1 MMTND
6 FLSQFHKNAFHATD
20 VQKGRGSSGKVLFRL
35 SFTDGA
41 NRLST
46 PAATVAVVN
55 GKGDIVQADYK
66 QYQGETFNVLRII
79 DNIQKEQAMRI
90 SWDTA
95 EDQSIRLHDYPYLL
109 FALLRCDN
117 LVDDSL
123 KPLKVS
129 QEPATIVLKITKNE
143 SGQQYI
149 PSLLARA
156 EGQQPQAFELLSD
169 VFALIGDTI
178 CPIAS
183 LGENYLRIGFF
194 NEMFPCT
201 LVEQYLSVFYSYI
214 NNVDLDF
221 EDYTLVRSEQ
231 TVSTVPTIIIEKV
244 DADMALYLRLIY
256 TLPGTDSDF
265 AQRFDLT
272 CLATLTMERQ
282 VLLRRIVHS
291 DVAGDEE
298 ELRKTIIG
306 CAPTKTMAK
315 DVWNSDG
322 EFIIPQDV
330 AGPFLL
336 QALPK
341 LVLHYQLLGAERL
354 KEYKVKPIVPKM
366 NLKLSSG
373 INFLEGTASIDI
385 DGAEMSLRSFLQQY
399 NKQKYVTLS
408 DGQRGLVDEH
418 YVKRLERIFRKV
430 EKGDKAK
437 VSFFDLPEI
446 EDLLNEK
453 LEGQTFKH
461 YREFYEGFNQ
471 LASKRLTTTGVNAK
485 LRNYQKEG
493 VKWIQYLY
501 DNNFGGCLA
510 DDMGLG
516 KTLQAITMLTK
527 VYRKPTAPLSSPE
540 GDTLAGKPA
549 LKSNEAPLSSP
560 EGDTLAGKP
569 ALKSNEAP
577 PSSPEGDT
585 LAGKPAHKSNE
596 APLSSPEGDT
606 LAGKPALK
614 SNEAP
619 SGAVGGAS
627 GSLGA
632 SLIVMPRSLLFN
644 WQDELKKFAPQLTYY
659 TYYGAQRNLEEAMK
673 QQLILT
679 TYALVRNDI
688 EQFRQQHFHYIIL
701 DESQNIKNL
710 QSQTTQAIFL
720 LNGAHRLALSGT
732 PIENNLTELYSLYRF
747 LNPAMLGTAEDFNRQ
762 YATPIQHQADKE
774 ATESLRRKIFPFM
787 LRRLKKDVLKELP
800 DRTEQTLYVEMEP
813 SHAQFYEERRSYYEQ
828 AIQSSI
834 KAQGLEKSQMMM
846 FQALSEL
853 RRIASVPESL
863 SDGAIASPKIPLL
876 CEQVEEAVAG
886 GHKVVIFFNF
896 IAGIELVGERL
907 TELGIDY
914 TTMTGSTRDR
924 RAVIERFQNDS
935 GCRALLM
942 TLKTGG
948 VGLNL
953 TVADTV
959 YIFEPWW
966 NKAAEE
972 QAINRLHRIGQKAKV
987 LSFALITR
995 DTIEEKIRLLQQQK
1009 QDLADSLITGD
1020 AAITKRLT
1028 EEDIKYIFGQ

>member
-1 MMTND
+1 M
-6 FLSQFHKNAFHATD
+6 S
-20 VQKGRGSSGKVLFRL
+20 KGRGKTNVLFRL
-35 SFTDGA
+35 TFERGA
-41 NRLST
+41 AVTVVDESGNVVT
-46 PAATVAVVN
+46 P
-55 GKGDIVQADYK
+55 DYK

-79 DNIQKEQAMRI
+79 DNIRQEQAMRI
-90 SWDTA
+90 SWDTDV
-95 EDQSIRLHDYPYLL
+95 ELGIRLHDYPYLL

-117 LVDDSL
+117 LVDAKL
-123 KPLKVS
+123 NPLKVS
-129 QEPATIVLKITKNE
+129 EVPATVLLQISTND
-143 SGQQYI
+143 GQCT

-156 EGQQPQAFELLSD
+156 EGQPPQGFELLSD
-169 VFALIGDTI
+169 VFALVGDTI

-194 NEMFPCT
+194 NETFPRT
-201 LVEQYLSVFYSYI
+201 LLEQYLSVFYSYI
-214 NNVDLDF
+214 DNVGLDF
-221 EDYTLVRSEQ
+221 EDYQLVRSEQ
-231 TVSTVPTIIIEKV
+231 TIETVPTIIIEKV
-244 DADMALYLRLIY
+244 DGDMALYLRLTY
-256 TLPGTDSDF
+256 TLPGTDADF
-265 AQRFDLT
+265 AERFDLT
-272 CLATLTMERQ
+272 CLATLTMEHQ
-282 VLLRRIVHS
+282 VLLRRIVHTDEAQ
-291 DVAGDEE
+291 DVA
-298 ELRKTIIG
+298 ELRKTITSY
-306 CAPTKTMAK
+306 APTKTAAK
-315 DVWNSDG
+315 DVWDDGG

-336 QALPK
+336 QALPQ
-341 LVLHYQLLGAERL
+341 LVRRYQLLGAERL
-354 KEYKVKPIVPKM
+354 KEYKVKPIQPKM

-373 INFLEGTASIDI
+373 IDFLEGSATITLGDE
-385 DGAEMSLRSFLQQY
+385 EMSLKKFLQQY

-408 DGQRGLVDEH
+408 DGQRGLVDEQ

-430 EKGDKAK
+430 EKGDKVK

-446 EDLLNEK
+446 ESLLAER
-453 LEGQTFKH
+453 LEGKTFEH

-471 LASKRLTTTGVNAK
+471 LASKRLSTTGVNAK

-493 VKWIQYLY
+493 VKWINYLY

-516 KTLQAITMLTK
+516 KTLQTITMLTR
-527 VYRKPTAPLSSPE
+527 VYKAPPTAPE
-540 GDTLAGKPA
+540 GASNAGKSTR
-549 LKSNEAPLSSP
+549 KSNV
-560 EGDTLAGKP
+560 
-569 ALKSNEAP
+569 
-577 PSSPEGDT
+577 
-585 LAGKPAHKSNE
+585 
-596 APLSSPEGDT
+596 
-606 LAGKPALK
+606 
-614 SNEAP
+614 AP
-619 SGAVGGAS
+619 SGAEGGAS
-627 GSLGA
+627 S
-632 SLIVMPRSLLFN
+632 SLIIMPRSLLFN

-659 TYYGAQRNLEEAMK
+659 TYYGTQRDLKEAMK
-673 QQLILT
+673 HQLILT

-688 EQFRQQHFHYIIL
+688 EQFREQEFHYIIL

-710 QSQTTQAIFL
+710 QSQTTQAVLL
-720 LNGAHRLALSGT
+720 LNGQHRLALSGT

-747 LNPAMLGTAEDFNRQ
+747 LNPAMLGSVDDFNHQ
-762 YATPIQHQADKE
+762 YAGPIQHGADKE

-800 DRTEQTLYVEMEP
+800 DRMEQTLYVEME
-813 SHAQFYEERRSYYEQ
+813 SDHQRFYEERRQYYQQ
-828 AIQSSI
+828 AIQQSI
-834 KAQGLEKSQMMM
+834 KSQGLEKSQMMM

-914 TTMTGSTRDR
+914 ATMTGSTRDR
-924 RAVIERFQNDS
+924 RAVIERFQNDA

-987 LSFALITR
+987 MSYALITR

-1009 QDLADSLITGD
+1009 KDLADSLITGD
-1020 AAITKRLT
+1020 SAITKRLT
-1028 EEDIKYIFGQ
+1028 EEDIKYIFGK

>member
-1 MMTND
+1 MTSD
-6 FLSQFHKNAFHATD
+6 FLSQFHKTSFHQANT
-20 VQKGRGSSGKVLFRL
+20 QSGGGKVKVLFRL
-35 SFTDGA
+35 TFERG
-41 NRLST
+41 
-46 PAATVAVVN
+46 ATVTVVDE
-55 GKGDIVQADYK
+55 KGNTLTPDFK

-79 DNIQKEQAMRI
+79 DNIHKEQAMRI

-95 EDQSIRLHDYPYLL
+95 EDNNSIRLHDYPYLV

-117 LVDDSL
+117 LVDGSL

-129 QEPATIVLKITKNE
+129 DTPATIVLQITTDN
-143 SGQQYI
+143 GQCS
-149 PSLLARA
+149 PMFFART
-156 EGQQPQAFELLSD
+156 EGQPPQPFQLLSD
-169 VFALIGDTI
+169 VFALVCNTI
-178 CPIAS
+178 HPIAS
-183 LGENYLRIGFF
+183 LGENYLRLDFF
-194 NEMFPCT
+194 KESFPRT
-201 LVEQYLSVFYSYI
+201 LLEQYLSVFYSYI
-214 NNVDLDF
+214 DNVDIDF
-221 EDYTLVRSEQ
+221 EDYTLVHSEQ
-231 TVSTVPTIIIEKV
+231 TVSTIPSIIIEKV
-244 DADMALYLRLIY
+244 DADMALYLRLIQ
-256 TLPGTDSDF
+256 TLPGTDANF

-272 CLATLTMERQ
+272 CLATLTMEHQ
-282 VLLRRIVHS
+282 VLLRHIVHNDIQS
-291 DVAGDEE
+291 DENV
-298 ELRKTIIG
+298 LRKTIVSY
-306 CAPTKTMAK
+306 APTKTAAR
-315 DVWNSDG
+315 DVWNSDC
-322 EFIIPQDV
+322 EFIIPQDI
-330 AGPFLL
+330 ASPFLL
-336 QALPK
+336 QALPT
-341 LVLHYQLLGAERL
+341 LVQHYQLLGVERL
-354 KEYKVKPIVPKM
+354 KEYKMKPVTPKM

-373 INFLEGTASIDI
+373 INFLEGSATIDI
-385 DGAEMSLRSFLQQY
+385 DGTEMSLRSFLQQY
-399 NKQKYVTLS
+399 NKQKYVTLG
-408 DGQRGLVDEH
+408 DGQRGLVDEN
-418 YVKRLERIFRKV
+418 YIRRLERIFRKV
-430 EKGDKAK
+430 EKGDKVK

-446 EDLLNEK
+446 ESLLNEK
-453 LEGQTFKH
+453 LEGKTFEH

-471 LASKRLTTTGVNAK
+471 LASKRLTTTGVKAK

-493 VKWIQYLY
+493 VKWINYLY

-516 KTLQAITMLTK
+516 KTLQTITMLVK
-527 VYRKPTAPLSSPE
+527 VYSSLS
-540 GDTLAGKPA
+540 TLH
-549 LKSNEAPLSSP
+549 S
-560 EGDTLAGKP
+560 
-569 ALKSNEAP
+569 
-577 PSSPEGDT
+577 
-585 LAGKPAHKSNE
+585 
-596 APLSSPEGDT
+596 
-606 LAGKPALK
+606 
-614 SNEAP
+614 
-619 SGAVGGAS
+619 
-627 GSLGA
+627 

-659 TYYGAQRNLEEAMK
+659 TYYGTQRNLEEAMGS
-673 QQLILT
+673 QLILT

-688 EQFRQQHFHYIIL
+688 ELFRKENFHYIIL

-710 QSQTTQAIFL
+710 ASQTTQAILL
-720 LNGAHRLALSGT
+720 LNGDHRLALSGT

-747 LNPAMLGTAEDFNRQ
+747 LNPAMLGSIEEFNRQ

-813 SHAQFYEERRSYYEQ
+813 IHAQFYEERRRYYEQ

-834 KAQGLEKSQMMM
+834 KSQGLEKSQMMM

-863 SDGAIASPKIPLL
+863 SDGSILSPKIPLL

-924 RAVIERFQNDS
+924 RAVIERFQNDN

-987 LSFALITR
+987 LSFALITH

-1020 AAITKRLT
+1020 TAITKRLT
-1028 EEDIKYIFGQ
+1028 EEDIKYIFGKN

>member
-1 MMTND
+1 MND
-6 FLSQFHKNAFHATD
+6 FLSQFHKNN
-20 VQKGRGSSGKVLFRL
+20 FRL
-35 SFTDGA
+35 SSPTKGGSKTSVLFKLTFERGA
-41 NRLST
+41 MISIVDDNGNAIT
-46 PAATVAVVN
+46 P
-55 GKGDIVQADYK
+55 DYK

-79 DNIQKEQAMRI
+79 DTIRQEQAMRI
-90 SWDTA
+90 SWDTS
-95 EDQSIRLHDYPYLL
+95 EDNGIRLHDYPYLL

-117 LVDDSL
+117 LVDSKL
-123 KPLKVS
+123 KPIRVS
-129 QEPATIVLKITKNE
+129 DTPATVGLQISTNK
-143 SGQQYI
+143 GQCT
-149 PSLLARA
+149 PMLFARA
-156 EGQQPQAFELLSD
+156 EGQPPQMFQLLSD
-169 VFALIGDTI
+169 VFALVGDTI

-194 NEMFPCT
+194 QEPFPQT
-201 LVEQYLSVFYSYI
+201 LLEQYLSVFYSYI
-214 NNVDLDF
+214 DNVDLDY
-221 EDYTLVRSEQ
+221 EDYQLVRSEQ
-231 TVSTVPTIIIEKV
+231 TVTTVPTIIIEKV
-244 DADMALYLRLIY
+244 DADMALYLRLTH
-256 TLPGTDSDF
+256 TLPGTDADF
-265 AQRFDLT
+265 AERFDLT
-272 CLATLTMERQ
+272 CLCTLTMEHQ
-282 VLLRRIVHS
+282 VLLRRIVHT
-291 DVAGDEE
+291 DEAQDE
-298 ELRKTIIG
+298 AELRKTIIAY
-306 CAPTKTMAK
+306 APTKTAAK
-315 DVWNSDG
+315 DVWDDGG

-336 QALPK
+336 QALPQ
-341 LVLHYQLLGAERL
+341 LVRRYQLLGAERL
-354 KEYKVKPIVPKM
+354 KDYTVKPIAPKM

-373 INFLEGTASIDI
+373 IDFLEGSATIDI
-385 DGAEMSLRSFLQQY
+385 EGQEMSLRSFLQQY

-408 DGQRGLVDEH
+408 DGQRGLVDEQ

-430 EKGDKAK
+430 EKGDKVK

-446 EDLLNEK
+446 ESLLAEK
-453 LEGQTFKH
+453 LEGKTFEH
-461 YREFYEGFNQ
+461 YRGFYEGFNL
-471 LASKRLTTTGVNAK
+471 LASKRLSTTGVNAK

-493 VKWIQYLY
+493 VKWINYLY

-516 KTLQAITMLTK
+516 KTLQTITMLTK
-527 VYRKPTAPLSSPE
+527 VYPKE
-540 GDTLAGKPA
+540 K
-549 LKSNEAPLSSP
+549 KS
-560 EGDTLAGKP
+560 
-569 ALKSNEAP
+569 
-577 PSSPEGDT
+577 
-585 LAGKPAHKSNE
+585 
-596 APLSSPEGDT
+596 
-606 LAGKPALK
+606 
-614 SNEAP
+614 
-619 SGAVGGAS
+619 
-627 GSLGA
+627 

-644 WQDELKKFAPQLTYY
+644 WQDELKKFAPQLTHY
-659 TYYGAQRNLEEAMK
+659 TYYGQQRDLKEAMK

-688 EQFRQQHFHYIIL
+688 EQFREQEFHYIIL

-710 QSQTTQAIFL
+710 QSQTTQAVLL
-720 LNGAHRLALSGT
+720 LNGRHRLALSGT

-747 LNPAMLGTAEDFNRQ
+747 LNPAMLGTLDDFNRQ
-762 YATPIQHQADKE
+762 YASPIQHDADKE

-813 SHAQFYEERRSYYEQ
+813 SHAQFYEERRQYYQQ
-828 AIQSSI
+828 AIQQSI
-834 KAQGLEKSQMMM
+834 KSQGIEKSQMMM

-924 RAVIERFQNDS
+924 RAVVERFQNDPN
-935 GCRALLM
+935 CRALLM

-1028 EEDIKYIFGQ
+1028 EEDIKYIFGN

>member
-1 MMTND
+1 MESN
-6 FLSQFHKNAFHATD
+6 FLSQFHKTAFRATD
-20 VQKGRGSSGKVLFRL
+20 LSRGLGKTTILFKLTFER
-35 SFTDGA
+35 G
-41 NRLST
+41 
-46 PAATVAVVN
+46 ATVSVVDD
-55 GKGDIVQADYK
+55 KGNAITPDYK

-79 DNIQKEQAMRI
+79 DNIRQEQAMRI
-90 SWDTA
+90 SWDID
-95 EDQSIRLHDYPYLL
+95 EDNGIRLHDYPYLL

-117 LVDDSL
+117 LVDSQL
-123 KPLKVS
+123 KPVKVS
-129 QEPATIVLKITKNE
+129 DTPATIGLLILTDK
-143 SGQQYI
+143 GQCT
-149 PSLLARA
+149 PMLFARV
-156 EGQQPQAFELLSD
+156 EGQPPQIFELLSD
-169 VFALIGDTI
+169 VFALVGDTI

-194 NEMFPCT
+194 KENFPRT
-201 LVEQYLSVFYSYI
+201 LLEQYLSVFYSYI
-214 NNVDLDF
+214 DNVDLDF
-221 EDYTLVRSEQ
+221 EDYQLVRSEQ
-231 TVSTVPTIIIEKV
+231 TVTTVPTIIIEKV
-244 DADMALYLRLIY
+244 DADMALYLRLAY
-256 TLPGTDSDF
+256 TLPGTDADF
-265 AQRFDLT
+265 AERFDLT
-272 CLATLTMERQ
+272 CLATLTMEHQ
-282 VLLRRIVHS
+282 VLLRRIVHT
-291 DVAGDEE
+291 DEAQDE
-298 ELRKTIIG
+298 AELRKTIIAY
-306 CAPTKTMAK
+306 APTKTAAK
-315 DVWNSDG
+315 DVWDGGG

-336 QALPK
+336 QALPQ
-341 LVLHYQLLGAERL
+341 LVRRYQLLGAERL
-354 KEYKVKPIVPKM
+354 KDYKVKPIQPKM

-373 INFLEGTASIDI
+373 IDFLEGSATIDI
-385 DGAEMSLRSFLQQY
+385 EGQEMSLRSFLQQY

-408 DGQRGLVDEH
+408 DGQRGLVDEQ

-430 EKGDKAK
+430 EKGDKVK

-446 EDLLNEK
+446 ESLLAEK
-453 LEGQTFKH
+453 LEGKTFEH
-461 YREFYEGFNQ
+461 YRGFYEGFNQ
-471 LASKRLTTTGVNAK
+471 LASKRLSTTGVNAK

-493 VKWIQYLY
+493 VKWINYLY
-501 DNNFGGCLA
+501 ENNFGGCLA

-516 KTLQAITMLTK
+516 KTLQTITMLTK
-527 VYRKPTAPLSSPE
+527 VYRRPTPNPSP
-540 GDTLAGKPA
+540 TL
-549 LKSNEAPLSSP
+549 
-560 EGDTLAGKP
+560 
-569 ALKSNEAP
+569 
-577 PSSPEGDT
+577 
-585 LAGKPAHKSNE
+585 
-596 APLSSPEGDT
+596 
-606 LAGKPALK
+606 
-614 SNEAP
+614 
-619 SGAVGGAS
+619 
-627 GSLGA
+627 
-632 SLIVMPRSLLFN
+632 IIMPRSLLFN

-659 TYYGAQRNLEEAMK
+659 TYYGQQRDLKEAMK

-688 EQFRQQHFHYIIL
+688 EQFREQEFHYIIL

-710 QSQTTQAIFL
+710 QSQTTQAVLL
-720 LNGAHRLALSGT
+720 LNGRHRLALSGT

-747 LNPAMLGTAEDFNRQ
+747 LNPAMLGTLDDFNRQ
-762 YATPIQHQADKE
+762 YASPIQHDADKE

-800 DRTEQTLYVEMEP
+800 DRMEQTLYVEMEP
-813 SHAQFYEERRSYYEQ
+813 SHAQFYEERRRYYQQ
-828 AIQSSI
+828 AIQQSI
-834 KAQGLEKSQMMM
+834 KTQGLEKSQMMM

-924 RAVIERFQNDS
+924 RAVVERFQNDP

-987 LSFALITR
+987 MSYALITR

-1028 EEDIKYIFGQ
+1028 EEDIKYIFGN

>member
-1 MMTND
+1 MND
-6 FLSQFHKNAFHATD
+6 FLSQFHKTAFRTTEITKA
-20 VQKGRGSSGKVLFRL
+20 RGKTNVLFKLTFER
-35 SFTDGA
+35 GA
-41 NRLST
+41 SVSVVDEKGNAIT
-46 PAATVAVVN
+46 P
-55 GKGDIVQADYK
+55 DYK

-79 DNIQKEQAMRI
+79 DNIRQEQAMRI
-90 SWDTA
+90 SWDTD
-95 EDQSIRLHDYPYLL
+95 EDNSIRLHDYPYLL

-117 LVDDSL
+117 LVDSL
-123 KPLKVS
+123 LQPIHTS
-129 QEPATIVLKITKNE
+129 ETPATTVLQIIVNN
-143 SGQQYI
+143 GQCTPYLQ
-149 PSLLARA
+149 ART
-156 EGQQPQAFELLSD
+156 EGQPPQSFNLLSD
-169 VFALIGDTI
+169 VFALVGNTI
-178 CPIAS
+178 YPIAS

-194 NEMFPCT
+194 NETFPRT
-201 LVEQYLSVFYSYI
+201 LLEQYLSVFYSYI
-214 NNVDLDF
+214 DNVALDF
-221 EDYTLVRSEQ
+221 EDYQLVRSEQ
-231 TVSTVPTIIIEKV
+231 TVETVPTIIIEKV
-244 DADMALYLRLIY
+244 DGDMALYLRLTH
-256 TLPGTDSDF
+256 TLPGTDADF
-265 AQRFDLT
+265 ADRFDLT
-272 CLATLTMERQ
+272 CLCTLTMEHQ
-282 VLLRRIVHS
+282 VLLRRIVHT
-291 DVAGDEE
+291 DEVQDE
-298 ELRKTIIG
+298 SELRKTIIAY
-306 CAPTKTMAK
+306 APTKTAAK
-315 DVWNSDG
+315 DVWDDGG

-336 QALPK
+336 QALPQ
-341 LVLHYQLLGAERL
+341 LVRRYQLLGAERL
-354 KEYKVKPIVPKM
+354 KDYKVKPIAPKM

-373 INFLEGTASIDI
+373 IDFLEGSATIDI
-385 DGAEMSLRSFLQQY
+385 EGTEMSLRSFLQQY

-408 DGQRGLVDEH
+408 DGQRGLVDEQ

-430 EKGDKAK
+430 EKGDKVK

-446 EDLLNEK
+446 ESLLAEK
-453 LEGQTFKH
+453 LEGKTFKH

-471 LASKRLTTTGVNAK
+471 LASKRLSTTGVNAK

-493 VKWIQYLY
+493 VKWISYLY

-516 KTLQAITMLTK
+516 KTLQTITMLTK
-527 VYRKPTAPLSSPE
+527 VYRARKAPLSPPE
-540 GDTLAGKPA
+540 GGTNVLPQ
-549 LKSNEAPLSSP
+549 
-560 EGDTLAGKP
+560 
-569 ALKSNEAP
+569 
-577 PSSPEGDT
+577 
-585 LAGKPAHKSNE
+585 
-596 APLSSPEGDT
+596 
-606 LAGKPALK
+606 

-627 GSLGA
+627 
-632 SLIVMPRSLLFN
+632 LIIMPRSLLFN

-659 TYYGAQRNLEEAMK
+659 TYYGQQRDLKEAMK

-688 EQFRQQHFHYIIL
+688 EQFREQEFHYIIL
-701 DESQNIKNL
+701 DESQNIKNIA
-710 QSQTTQAIFL
+710 SQTTQAVLL
-720 LNGAHRLALSGT
+720 LNGKHRLALSGT

-747 LNPAMLGTAEDFNRQ
+747 LNPAMLGTLEDFNRQ
-762 YATPIQHQADKE
+762 YASPIQHDADKE

-813 SHAQFYEERRSYYEQ
+813 SHAQFYEERRRYYQQ

-834 KAQGLEKSQMMM
+834 DTQGIEKSQMMM

-914 TTMTGSTRDR
+914 ATMTGSTRDR
-924 RAVIERFQNDS
+924 RAVVERFQNDA

-1009 QDLADSLITGD
+1009 KDLADSLITGD
-1020 AAITKRLT
+1020 SAITKRLT
-1028 EEDIKYIFGQ
+1028 EEDIRYIFGN

>member
-1 MMTND
+1 MENN
-6 FLSQFHKNAFHATD
+6 FLSQFHKTAFRTTNAP
-20 VQKGRGSSGKVLFRL
+20 KGRGKTNVSFKL
-35 SFTDGA
+35 SFDRGA
-41 NRLST
+41 MVTVVDDKGNAIT
-46 PAATVAVVN
+46 P
-55 GKGDIVQADYK
+55 DYK

-79 DNIQKEQAMRI
+79 DNIRQEQAMRI
-90 SWDTA
+90 SWDTD
-95 EDQSIRLHDYPYLL
+95 EDNGIRLHDYPYLL

-117 LVDDSL
+117 LVDSQM

-129 QEPATIVLKITKNE
+129 DTPATVLLQISTEN
-143 SGQQYI
+143 GQCT
-149 PSLLARA
+149 PSLLARC
-156 EGQQPQAFELLSD
+156 EGQSPQPFELLSD
-169 VFALIGDTI
+169 VFALVGDTI
-178 CPIAS
+178 CPVAS

-194 NEMFPCT
+194 NEKFPRT
-201 LVEQYLSVFYSYI
+201 LLEQYLSVFYSYI
-214 NNVDLDF
+214 DNVDLDF
-221 EDYTLVRSEQ
+221 EDYQLVVSEQ
-231 TVSTVPTIIIEKV
+231 TIETTPTIIIEKI
-244 DADMALYLRLIY
+244 DGDMALYLRLTY
-256 TLPGTDSDF
+256 TLPGTDANF
-265 AQRFDLT
+265 AERFDLT
-272 CLATLTMERQ
+272 CLATLTMEHQ
-282 VLLRRIVHS
+282 VLLRRIVHT
-291 DVAGDEE
+291 DEAQDE
-298 ELRKTIIG
+298 TELRKTILAY
-306 CAPTKTMAK
+306 APTKTAAK
-315 DVWNSDG
+315 DVWDDGG

-336 QALPK
+336 QALPQ
-341 LVLHYQLLGAERL
+341 LVRRYKLLGAERL

-373 INFLEGTASIDI
+373 IDFLEGSATMNI
-385 DGAEMSLRSFLQQY
+385 DGEEMSLRSFLQQY

-430 EKGDKAK
+430 EKGDKVK

-446 EDLLNEK
+446 ENLLAEK

-471 LASKRLTTTGVNAK
+471 LASKRLSTTGVKAK

-493 VKWIQYLY
+493 VKWINYLY

-516 KTLQAITMLTK
+516 KTLQTITMLTK
-527 VYRKPTAPLSSPE
+527 VYKRPTPNPSP
-540 GDTLAGKPA
+540 TL
-549 LKSNEAPLSSP
+549 
-560 EGDTLAGKP
+560 
-569 ALKSNEAP
+569 
-577 PSSPEGDT
+577 
-585 LAGKPAHKSNE
+585 
-596 APLSSPEGDT
+596 
-606 LAGKPALK
+606 
-614 SNEAP
+614 
-619 SGAVGGAS
+619 
-627 GSLGA
+627 
-632 SLIVMPRSLLFN
+632 IIMPRSLLFN
-644 WQDELKKFAPQLTYY
+644 WQDELQKFAPQLTYY
-659 TYYGAQRNLEEAMK
+659 IYYGQQRNLKEAMK

-688 EQFRQQHFHYIIL
+688 EQFREQKFHYIIL

-710 QSQTTQAIFL
+710 QSQTTQAILL
-720 LNGAHRLALSGT
+720 LNGQHRLALSGT

-747 LNPAMLGTAEDFNRQ
+747 LNPAMLGSLDDFNKQ
-762 YATPIQHQADKE
+762 YAGPIQHGADKE
-774 ATESLRRKIFPFM
+774 ATEALRRKIFPFM

-800 DRTEQTLYVEMEP
+800 DRTEQTLYVEMDD
-813 SHAQFYEERRSYYEQ
+813 SHAKFYEERRQYYQ
-828 AIQSSI
+828 MAIQQSI
-834 KAQGLEKSQMMM
+834 KSQGLEKSQMMM

-876 CEQVEEAVAG
+876 CEQVEELVSS

-924 RAVIERFQNDS
+924 RAVIERFQNDP

-1009 QDLADSLITGD
+1009 QNLADSLITGD

-1028 EEDIKYIFGQ
+1028 EEDIKYIFGN

>member
-1 MMTND
+1 MENN
-6 FLSQFHKNAFHATD
+6 FLSQFHKTAFRTTNAP
-20 VQKGRGSSGKVLFRL
+20 KGRGKTNV
-35 SFTDGA
+35 SFKLTFDRGA
-41 NRLST
+41 MVTVVDDKGNAIT
-46 PAATVAVVN
+46 P
-55 GKGDIVQADYK
+55 DYK

-79 DNIQKEQAMRI
+79 DNIRQEQAMRI
-90 SWDTA
+90 SWDTD
-95 EDQSIRLHDYPYLL
+95 EDNGIRLHDYPYLL

-117 LVDDSL
+117 LVDGKL
-123 KPLKVS
+123 NPLKVS
-129 QEPATIVLKITKNE
+129 DTPATVLLQINSE
-143 SGQQYI
+143 NGQCT
-149 PSLLARA
+149 PSLLARC
-156 EGQQPQAFELLSD
+156 EGQSPQPFELLSD

-178 CPIAS
+178 SPIAS

-194 NEMFPCT
+194 NEQFPRT
-201 LVEQYLSVFYSYI
+201 LLEQYLSVFYSYI
-214 NNVDLDF
+214 DNVDLDF
-221 EDYTLVRSEQ
+221 EDYQLVVSEQ
-231 TVSTVPTIIIEKV
+231 TIETTPTIIIEKV
-244 DADMALYLRLIY
+244 DGDMALYLRLTY
-256 TLPGTDSDF
+256 TLPGTDANF
-265 AQRFDLT
+265 AERFDLT
-272 CLATLTMERQ
+272 CLATLTMEHQ
-282 VLLRRIVHS
+282 VLLRRIVHT
-291 DVAGDEE
+291 DEAQDE
-298 ELRKTIIG
+298 TELRKTILAY
-306 CAPTKTMAK
+306 APTKTAAK
-315 DVWNSDG
+315 DVWDDGG

-336 QALPK
+336 QALPQ
-341 LVLHYQLLGAERL
+341 LVRRYKLLGAERL

-373 INFLEGTASIDI
+373 IDFLEGSATMNI
-385 DGAEMSLRSFLQQY
+385 DGEEMSLRSFLQQY

-430 EKGDKAK
+430 EKGDKVK

-446 EDLLNEK
+446 ENLLAEK

-471 LASKRLTTTGVNAK
+471 LASKRLSTTGVKAK

-493 VKWIQYLY
+493 VKWINYLY

-516 KTLQAITMLTK
+516 KTLQTITMLTK
-527 VYRKPTAPLSSPE
+527 VYKRPTPNP
-540 GDTLAGKPA
+540 
-549 LKSNEAPLSSP
+549 
-560 EGDTLAGKP
+560 
-569 ALKSNEAP
+569 
-577 PSSPEGDT
+577 
-585 LAGKPAHKSNE
+585 
-596 APLSSPEGDT
+596 
-606 LAGKPALK
+606 
-614 SNEAP
+614 
-619 SGAVGGAS
+619 
-627 GSLGA
+627 
-632 SLIVMPRSLLFN
+632 SLIIMPRSLLFN
-644 WQDELKKFAPQLTYY
+644 WQDELQKFAPQLTYY
-659 TYYGAQRNLEEAMK
+659 IYYGQQRNLKEAMK

-688 EQFRQQHFHYIIL
+688 EQFREQKFHYIIL

-710 QSQTTQAIFL
+710 QSQTTQAILL
-720 LNGAHRLALSGT
+720 LNGQHRLALSGT

-747 LNPAMLGTAEDFNRQ
+747 LNPAMLGSLDDFNKQ
-762 YATPIQHQADKE
+762 YAGPIQHGADKE
-774 ATESLRRKIFPFM
+774 ATEALRRKIFPFM

-800 DRTEQTLYVEMEP
+800 DRTEQTLYVEMDD
-813 SHAQFYEERRSYYEQ
+813 SHAKFYEERRQYYQ
-828 AIQSSI
+828 MAIQQSI
-834 KAQGLEKSQMMM
+834 KSQGLEKSQMMM

-876 CEQVEEAVAG
+876 CEQVEELVSS

-924 RAVIERFQNDS
+924 RAVIERFQNDP

-1028 EEDIKYIFGQ
+1028 EEDIKYIFGN

>member
-1 MMTND
+1 MENN
-6 FLSQFHKNAFHATD
+6 FLSQFHKTTFRQ
-20 VQKGRGSSGKVLFRL
+20 VSQPKGGVGKVKVLFRL
-35 SFTDGA
+35 SFERGA
-41 NRLST
+41 
-46 PAATVAVVN
+46 AVTVVDEKGNVVSP
-55 GKGDIVQADYK
+55 DYK

-79 DNIQKEQAMRI
+79 DNIRQEQAMRI
-90 SWDTA
+90 SWDTDA
-95 EDQSIRLHDYPYLL
+95 ELGIRLHDYPYLL

-117 LVDDSL
+117 LVDAKL
-123 KPLKVS
+123 KSLKVS
-129 QEPATIVLKITKNE
+129 DKPATITLCIVADKQQCTPLLYARCEGKQT
-143 SGQQYI
+143 GQ
-149 PSLLARA
+149 
-156 EGQQPQAFELLSD
+156 FHLLSD
-169 VFALIGDTI
+169 VFALVGDTI

-183 LGENYLRIGFF
+183 LGENYLRIDFF
-194 NEMFPCT
+194 CEMFPRN
-201 LVEQYLSVFYSYI
+201 LLEQYLSVFYSFI
-214 NNVDLDF
+214 DNVDLDF
-221 EDYTLVRSEQ
+221 EDYQLVRSEQ
-231 TVSTVPTIIIEKV
+231 TIETVPTIIIEKV
-244 DADMALYLRLIY
+244 DGDMALYLRLTH
-256 TLPGTDSDF
+256 TLPGTDADF

-272 CLATLTMERQ
+272 CLATLTMEHQ
-282 VLLRRIVHS
+282 VLLRRIVHT
-291 DVAGDEE
+291 DEALDE
-298 ELRKTIIG
+298 AELRKTITSY
-306 CAPTKTMAK
+306 APTKTAAK
-315 DVWNSDG
+315 DVWDDGG

-336 QALPK
+336 QALPQ
-341 LVLHYQLLGAERL
+341 LVRRYQLLGAERL
-354 KEYKVKPIVPKM
+354 KEYKVKAVQPKM
-366 NLKLSSG
+366 NLQLSSG
-373 INFLEGTASIDI
+373 IDFLEGSATIQLGDE
-385 DGAEMSLRSFLQQY
+385 EMSLKKFLQQY

-408 DGQRGLVDEH
+408 DGQRGLIDEH
-418 YVKRLERIFRKV
+418 YVQRLERIFRKV
-430 EKGDKAK
+430 EKGDKVK

-446 EDLLNEK
+446 ESLLQEK
-453 LEGQTFKH
+453 LEGKTFEH

-471 LASKRLTTTGVNAK
+471 LASKRLSTTGVNAK

-493 VKWIQYLY
+493 VKWINYLY

-516 KTLQAITMLTK
+516 KTLQSITMLTK
-527 VYRKPTAPLSSPE
+527 VYPKE
-540 GDTLAGKPA
+540 K
-549 LKSNEAPLSSP
+549 KS
-560 EGDTLAGKP
+560 
-569 ALKSNEAP
+569 
-577 PSSPEGDT
+577 
-585 LAGKPAHKSNE
+585 
-596 APLSSPEGDT
+596 
-606 LAGKPALK
+606 
-614 SNEAP
+614 
-619 SGAVGGAS
+619 
-627 GSLGA
+627 
-632 SLIVMPRSLLFN
+632 SLIIMPRSLLFN
-644 WQDELKKFAPQLTYY
+644 WQDELRKFAPQLTYY
-659 TYYGAQRNLEEAMK
+659 TYYGNQRDLKEAMK

-688 EQFRQQHFHYIIL
+688 EQFREQEFHYVIL

-710 QSQTTQAIFL
+710 QSQTTQAVLL
-720 LNGAHRLALSGT
+720 LNGRHRLALSGT

-747 LNPAMLGTAEDFNRQ
+747 LNPAMLGSLDDFNRQ
-762 YATPIQHQADKE
+762 YAGPIQHGADKE
-774 ATESLRRKIFPFM
+774 ATEALRRKIFPFM

-800 DRTEQTLYVEMEP
+800 DRMEQTLYVEME
-813 SHAQFYEERRSYYEQ
+813 SDHQRFYEERRQYYQQ

-834 KAQGLEKSQMMM
+834 KSQGLEKSQMMM

-863 SDGAIASPKIPLL
+863 SDGSIASPKIPLL

-914 TTMTGSTRDR
+914 ATMTGSTRDR
-924 RAVIERFQNDS
+924 RAVIERFQNDA

-987 LSFALITR
+987 MSYALITR

-1009 QDLADSLITGD
+1009 KDLADSLITGD

-1028 EEDIKYIFGQ
+1028 EEDIKFIFGH

>member
-1 MMTND
+1 MESN
-6 FLSQFHKNAFHATD
+6 FLSQFHKTAFRTTD
-20 VQKGRGSSGKVLFRL
+20 TPKGRGKTTVLFRL
-35 SFTDGA
+35 TFERGA
-41 NRLST
+41 AVSIVDESGN
-46 PAATVAVVN
+46 PVAP
-55 GKGDIVQADYK
+55 DYK

-79 DNIQKEQAMRI
+79 DNIRQEQAMRI
-90 SWDTA
+90 SWDTD
-95 EDQSIRLHDYPYLL
+95 EDNGIRLHDYPYLL

-117 LVDDSL
+117 LVDGKL

-129 QEPATIVLKITKNE
+129 DTPATVLLQISTEN
-143 SGQQYI
+143 GQCT
-149 PSLLARA
+149 PSLLARC
-156 EGQQPQAFELLSD
+156 EGQSPQPFELLSD
-169 VFALIGDTI
+169 VFALVGDTI
-178 CPIAS
+178 SPIAS

-194 NEMFPCT
+194 NEKFPRT
-201 LVEQYLSVFYSYI
+201 LLEQYLSVFYSYI
-214 NNVDLDF
+214 DNVDLDF
-221 EDYTLVRSEQ
+221 EDYQLVHTDQNIE
-231 TVSTVPTIIIEKV
+231 TVPTIIIEKV
-244 DADMALYLRLIY
+244 DADMALYLRLTY
-256 TLPGTDSDF
+256 TLSGTDTEF
-265 AQRFDLT
+265 AERFDLT
-272 CLATLTMERQ
+272 CLATLTMEHQ
-282 VLLRRIVHS
+282 VLLRRIVHT
-291 DVAGDEE
+291 DEAQDE
-298 ELRKTIIG
+298 AELRKTILG
-306 CAPTKTMAK
+306 YAPTKTAAK
-315 DVWNSDG
+315 DVWDDGG

-336 QALPK
+336 QALPQ
-341 LVLHYQLLGAERL
+341 LVRHYQLLGAERL
-354 KEYKVKPIVPKM
+354 KDYKVKPIVPKM

-373 INFLEGTASIDI
+373 IDFLEGSATINI
-385 DGAEMSLRSFLQQY
+385 EGEEMSLRSFLQQY

-430 EKGDKAK
+430 EKGDKVK

-446 EDLLNEK
+446 ESLLAEK

-471 LASKRLTTTGVNAK
+471 LASKRLSTTGVKAK

-493 VKWIQYLY
+493 VKWINYLY

-516 KTLQAITMLTK
+516 KTLQTITMLTK
-527 VYRKPTAPLSSPE
+527 VYKRPTPNPSLRGRG
-540 GDTLAGKPA
+540 GDTSKAENLGMQG
-549 LKSNEAPLSSP
+549 NY
-560 EGDTLAGKP
+560 
-569 ALKSNEAP
+569 AP
-577 PSSPEGDT
+577 PSQGGD
-585 LAGKPAHKSNE
+585 GGG
-596 APLSSPEGDT
+596 SS
-606 LAGKPALK
+606 
-614 SNEAP
+614 
-619 SGAVGGAS
+619 
-627 GSLGA
+627 
-632 SLIVMPRSLLFN
+632 SLIIMPRSLLFN
-644 WQDELKKFAPQLTYY
+644 WQDELQKFAPQLTYY
-659 TYYGAQRNLEEAMK
+659 TYYGQQRDLQEAMK

-688 EQFRQQHFHYIIL
+688 EQFREQEFHYIIL

-710 QSQTTQAIFL
+710 ASQTTQAVLL
-720 LNGAHRLALSGT
+720 LNGRHRLALSGT

-747 LNPAMLGTAEDFNRQ
+747 LNPAMLGSLDDFNRQ
-762 YATPIQHQADKE
+762 YAGPIQHGADKE
-774 ATESLRRKIFPFM
+774 ATEALRRKIFPFM

-813 SHAQFYEERRSYYEQ
+813 SHAKFYEERRQYYQ
-828 AIQSSI
+828 MAIQQSI
-834 KAQGLEKSQMMM
+834 KSQGLEKSQMMM

-876 CEQVEEAVAG
+876 CEQVEELVAS

-924 RAVIERFQNDS
+924 RAVIERFQNDA

-1028 EEDIKYIFGQ
+1028 EEDIKYIFGK